1 MAKGTLFLRHKS
13 GCRWPLWTCE
23 TPIEAKL
30 VCGAPTRPGS
40 VYCDAC
46 RLLAFQSRG
55 NGEAWSLRSG
65 KHVVF
70 RG

>member
-1 MAKGTLFLRHKS
+1 MAKGTLFLRYKS
-13 GCRWPLWTCE
+13 GCRWPLWNGE
-23 TPIEAKL
+23 TPIEAKR

-46 RLLAFQSRG
+46 RPLAFQSQG
-55 NGEAWSLRSG
+55 NGGAWWLKSG
-65 KHVVF
+65 KLVVF